1 MPNAKKTNDLKN
13 IIFIGGIHGSGKG
26 RVCDILKGEI
36 DLINLTASEVLN
48 WKELSSQEEKNVNDI
63 NHTQDRLI
71 FNLEK
76 IVEEDKIYLLDGH
89 YCLLNKNGYPEKIP
103 IQTFKDINP
112 IKLILV
118 TAESKIIEGRLKNR
132 DYKSY
137 SIGLIDEFQKLE
149 INYAN
154 ELSRILETPIH
165 IINSEQFK
173 IEALLNFLK

>member
-1 MPNAKKTNDLKN
+1 
-13 IIFIGGIHGSGKG
+13 
-26 RVCDILKGEI
+26 
-36 DLINLTASEVLN
+36 
-48 WKELSSQEEKNVNDI
+48 
-63 NHTQDRLI
+63 
-71 FNLEK
+71 
-76 IVEEDKIYLLDGH
+76 
-89 YCLLNKNGYPEKIP
+89 
-103 IQTFKDINP
+103 
-112 IKLILV
+112 KLILV